1 MRYFVL
7 LLVLAFSVGCSSSK
21 TKKKK
26 VEEITKDL
34 RQDVHSF
41 AQPQLAKVTHLDWK
55 ANVNFD
61 SKTIDGTATWT
72 IKKNDT
78 AKSIVFDTDGLLI
91 ESVKDQNG
99 AELTYTIGDTVAFLG
114 QPLTVTISEETKK
127 IAIQY
132 ATTPGAKALQW
143 LNPVQTAG
151 KEHPFLYSQS
161 QAILARTWIPSQDSP
176 GIRYTYNAEVRVPT
190 DLIALMSAKNPV
202 ERNDSG
208 VYTFE
213 MNQPIPAYL
222 MALSVG
228 DVEFKTI
235 DERTGVYAE
244 PSVIEAA
251 AYEFA
256 DMGSML
262 AAAEELYGPYAWER
276 YDLIVLP
283 PSFPFGGMENP
294 RLTFATPTIIAGDRS
309 LTALVA
315 HELAHSWSGN
325 LVTNATWNDFWLNEG
340 FTVYFE
346 RRIMESLYGAE
357 YADMLAVLGYQDL
370 QEDLADLPRE
380 DTRLKIE
387 LEGRNPDDGMT
398 DIAYEKGYFF
408 LRMIEENMGRGE
420 FDTFLRKYFS
430 ENAFQTMIT
439 EEFLDYLDTNLLA
452 SDSTLQEK
460 LKIEQ
465 WVYQGGLPSNCPKVV
480 SKRFQKVSSSLK
492 AWTDGAFSPEEI
504 DTENWSSHEWLYFLR
519 ELPDTISSNRL
530 AELDNAFGFTESGNS
545 EILAAWFMH
554 TIHHEYAPADKKV
567 AEFLNSVGRRKFLVP
582 IYKALIKADSTK
594 EKAKKIYEASRENYH
609 AVSVETLDAMIL
621 N

>member
-7 LLVLAFSVGCSSSK
+7 LLVLAFSVGCSSSE

-26 VEEITKDL
+26 VEEPTKDL

-72 IKKNDT
+72 IEKNDT
-78 AKSIVFDTDGLLI
+78 AQSIVFDTDGLLI
-91 ESVKDQNG
+91 ESVKDQDG
-99 AELTYTIGDTVAFLG
+99 KDLTFQLGDTVAFLG
-114 QPLTVTISEETKK
+114 QPLTVSITETTEKV
-127 IAIQY
+127 AIQY
-132 ATTPGAKALQW
+132 ATSPGAKALQW
-143 LNPVQTAG
+143 LNPAQTAG

-176 GIRYTYNAEVRVPT
+176 GIRYTYSAEVRVPT

-346 RRIMESLYGAE
+346 RRIMESLYGSE

-420 FDTFLRKYFS
+420 FDTFLRKYFT

-439 EEFLDYLDTNLLA
+439 EEFLDYLDTNLL
-452 SDSTLQEK
+452 SGDSTLQEK

-519 ELPDTISSNRL
+519 ELPDTISSSRL
-530 AELDNAFGFTESGNS
+530 AELDAAFEFTQSGNS

-554 TIHHEYAPADKKV
+554 TIHHEYAPADQKV

-582 IYKALIKADSTK
+582 IYKALIKADPTK
-594 EKAKKIYEASRENYH
+594 EKAKKIYEASRQNYH
-609 AVSVETLDAMIL
+609 AVSVETLDEMIL

>member
-72 IKKNDT
+72 IEKNDT

-143 LNPVQTAG
+143 LNPAQTAG